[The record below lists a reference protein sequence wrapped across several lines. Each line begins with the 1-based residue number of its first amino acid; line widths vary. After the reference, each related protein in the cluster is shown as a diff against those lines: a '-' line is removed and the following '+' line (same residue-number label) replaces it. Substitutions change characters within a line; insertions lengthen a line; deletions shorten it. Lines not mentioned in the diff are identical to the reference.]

1 MKKKLVAFAVTAAML
16 VTSAVPAFAL
26 TNWGA
31 TAIEGNVV
39 TVDSKAPVPS
49 SEVAYTFTGNET
61 TTFETV
67 VDFNYDLQQGNTLDF
82 TLNYVDADGVNQS
95 VVLKARDAGTDYVL
109 YFDGE
114 DSGDSADYIEHLNG
128 VCTLEWTVS
137 KDDVKVRVIEHAD
150 GEDYVVNTVNTKL
163 DYVALSL
170 APAASKLTTLTAK
183 TTAGVIAIYKA
194 YPEKLESVDVSKL
207 VDGEYVKIDQPS
219 YGDHLYVTA
228 LNLSN
233 DTVITGEDMYRYVVD
248 IQWMRDGVLAG
259 NGYDYPITDDD
270 RGARITAKVIL
281 KSDCGIFKEYTW
293 GTATDR
299 IAEFDRFAGANRYET
314 AINIA
319 EAYRNGGKFDAV
331 VVAYGDDYADALSA
345 TALADKYDA
354 PILLVNANNEDYVG
368 DYILKNLKNTNSTVY
383 FVGGEGV
390 ISKDFENKFYKYH
403 KVRFAGDDRYDTNM
417 MVLKNLGISSTTV
430 MICSAADYPDALSV
444 AATGMPI
451 LLVGQTLTDVQKDF
465 LKDNVSATNFMA
477 IGGNAVVGSDV
488 VNFIAAHYDA
498 DKTIQR
504 LYGDNRYE
512 TNDKVAKEF
521 FTGTDKVIV
530 ASGDSFADA
539 LTAAAYAANI
549 SDSGEACPV
558 ILVNDYNY
566 NRAANFI
573 NDDTYLMVAGGEGVI
588 SNELVQKIA

>member
-26 TNWGA
+26 TNWGS

-39 TVDSKAPVPS
+39 TVDSKTPVPS

-67 VDFNYDLQQGNTLDF
+67 VDFNYDLQQGHALDF
-82 TLNYVDADGVNQS
+82 TLNYVDVDGANQS

-114 DSGDSADYIEHLNG
+114 DSGASADYIEHLNG
-128 VCTLEWTVS
+128 ICTLEWTVS

-150 GEDYVVNTVNTKL
+150 GEDYVANTVNTKL
-163 DYVALSL
+163 DYVARSL
-170 APAASKLTTLTAK
+170 APAASSLTTLTAK
-183 TTAGVIAIYKA
+183 TTAGEIAIYKA

-219 YGDHLYVTA
+219 FGDKLAVTA

-233 DTVITGEDMYRYVVD
+233 DTVITGEDMYRYVTD
-248 IQWMRDGVLAG
+248 IQWMRDGSVVG
-259 NGYDYPITDDD
+259 HGYEYAVNHDAD
-270 RGARITAKVIL
+270 RGARITAKVVL

-314 AINIA
+314 AIAIA
-319 EAYRNGGKFDAV
+319 EAYKATKDGKKFDAV
-331 VVAYGDDYADALSA
+331 LVANGDTYVDALSA
-345 TALADKYDA
+345 TALADKVKA
-354 PILLVNANNEDYVG
+354 PILLVNENNEDYVA
-368 DYILKNLKNTNSTVY
+368 DYILANLRNTNSTVY
-383 FVGGEGV
+383 FIGGEGV
-390 ISKDFENKFYKYH
+390 VSKEFADKFYKYNR
-403 KVRFAGDDRYDTNM
+403 VRFAGDDRYDTNM
-417 MVLKNLGISSTTV
+417 MILRNLGIKNTDV
-430 MICSAADYPDALSV
+430 MVCSAADYADALS
-444 AATGMPI
+444 ASATGNPVF
-451 LLVGQTLTDVQKDF
+451 LVGDAITDTQKDF
-465 LKDNVSATNFMA
+465 LKNYKGNTEFVA
-477 IGGNAVVGSDV
+477 IGGNAAVGNDV
-488 VNFIAAHYDA
+488 VEDIAAYDSNH
-498 DKTIQR
+498 QVER

-512 TNDKVAKEF
+512 TNAKVVAKY
-521 FTGTDKVIV
+521 FTVNDDVIV
-530 ASGDSFADA
+530 ASGNDFPDA
-539 LTAAAYAANI
+539 LTSAAYAANM
-549 SDSGEACPV
+549 GYPV
-558 ILVNDYNY
+558 LLVNDYNY

-573 NDDTYLMVAGGEGVI
+573 DDDTYLMVAGGEGVI